1 MTLSSPSTAYPW
13 WIKDKPFKFLGKQ
26 TLANASDTAAR
37 KKMEQTINDGV
48 AKIDALPLT
57 GVQKMWI
64 FDAVLMSKPS
74 WDFMVHNTTTTWIA
88 THLGSIQT
96 GWYKKWARCPKD
108 GIVSIFCSTAPPNGC
123 PNGVFLVD
131 FLVILWK
138 SGI

>member
-1 MTLSSPSTAYPW
+1 ME

-64 FDAVLMSKPS
+64 FDAVLMSKLS
-74 WDFMVHNTTTTWIA
+74 WDFMVHDTTTTWIA
-88 THLGSIQT
+88 THRTTLS
-96 GWYKKWARCPKD
+96 
-108 GIVSIFCSTAPPNGC
+108 
-123 PNGVFLVD
+123 VD
-131 FLVILWK
+131 LVIFGDYFEKIAGLNRTGLQSVSNGGSWQ
-138 SGI
+138 